1 MIGEG
6 ISPSGLCPSGDIP
19 ITSHLIS
26 QSISL
31 NSSQY
36 LVYMTRLAADAGTVT
51 GQYKLHVIILS
62 RVEHKSQLQP
72 LPTNAVKILTS

>member
-1 MIGEG
+1 MF
-6 ISPSGLCPSGDIP
+6 GDGN

-36 LVYMTRLAADAGTVT
+36 LVIISLLFHYYFMIEFLAC
-51 GQYKLHVIILS
+51 IN
-62 RVEHKSQLQP
+62 VEWIGLIKCKKDKFLNYECMFTSQ
-72 LPTNAVKILTS
+72 KIV